1 MRRSVRSV
9 APSGSL
15 AAVGAGRGLG
25 DDPAL
30 RTWGPLL
37 SQVPAPNR
45 LLTLSLLLPYSV
57 LEVLGPSS
65 TSRRGG
71 DAEAAAICGGWRWTG
86 GARRGGGRQRAQCPD
101 APASA

>member
-71 DAEAAAICGGWRWTG
+71 DAEAAAIWGVAVDGWS
-86 GARRGGGRQRAQCPD
+86 
-101 APASA
+101 ASG